1 MWICKRS
8 RRKFYVDDILQEI
21 TTKLEAGNQL
31 QLKMD
36 SKLSSKKKSKIVI
49 HFHEFFIFFSRP
61 ETETLDR
68 HLTRIILV
76 RQLKYRQ
83 WCHHGLQIRRPP
95 LFPLGENLKQQLSNR
110 YWFLFIYLYKISWK
124 RENFVKLI
132 KILYFFIPSSSGQLN
147 SIPWPL
153 LLVSINLTNSILAAI
168 LPMIV
173 FGTKGHYQVPTRWIL
188 SFWD

>member
-8 RRKFYVDDILQEI
+8 RRKFYVDILQEI

-49 HFHEFFIFFSRP
+49 HFHDFFWFFSRP

-110 YWFLFIYLYKISWK
+110 YWFLFIHLYKISW
-124 RENFVKLI
+124 NWLTFYIFSSPAAVGNSTVSHG
-132 KILYFFIPSSSGQLN
+132 PSC
-147 SIPWPL
+147 
-153 LLVSINLTNSILAAI
+153 
-168 LPMIV
+168 
-173 FGTKGHYQVPTRWIL
+173 
-188 SFWD
+188 